1 MIDDSM
7 LAILNMKEKE
17 SQFKEFKVFVAE
29 SKLNTLKFKRHG
41 IAADFAEESRIEKKQ
56 TKLECKNG

>member
-1 MIDDSM
+1 
-7 LAILNMKEKE
+7 MKEKE